1 MLKRNDLFPDTV
13 CEIGCGAGAIL
24 EQLQI
29 QSDNNCVFYGYDISP
44 QAIAL
49 CLNKA
54 NDKLHFKLK
63 DITKESNHDSFDLLL
78 IIDVVEHIEDY
89 FDFLRKIRTKG
100 EYKIFHIPLE
110 INVIRVL
117 RRYPMINSWK
127 NSGHIHNFT
136 KETALQSLVETGYE
150 IVDYFYTCNFKRL
163 NIKYWR
169 TYILQMVQRVAFTI
183 HSDMA
188 VRLFGGCSLMVLTK

>member
-1 MLKRNDLFPDTV
+1 MLKRNDLFPGTV

-24 EQLQI
+24 EQLQL
-29 QSDNNCVFYGYDISP
+29 QLNNNCVFYGYDISP

-49 CLNKA
+49 CLNRA

-63 DITKESNHDSFDLLL
+63 DITKESNDDSFDLLL

-89 FDFLRKIRTKG
+89 FDFLRKIRIKG

-110 INVIRVL
+110 INVLRVL
-117 RRYPMINSWK
+117 RGYPMINSWK

-150 IVDYFYTCNFKRL
+150 IVDYFYTCNYKEL
-163 NIKYWR
+163 NIKYWK
-169 TYILQMVQRVAFTI
+169 TCILQMIQRVAFTI
-183 HSDMA
+183 HSDLA